1 MNLKDRLKT
10 TVKLKKIKAEKNL
23 MTNNVD
29 ESFNSDS
36 ILKNQDVENVLSQI
50 LTCDGN
56 VILASSVDCENTTVA
71 QYVKSLLPSSISAE
85 TIYDV
90 NSNIKFV
97 KSSKIVFPNPN
108 IKEFVKILELIQYGY
123 KNFIFAINI
132 CQFENIIEI
141 LKALVLLNFSNLSE
155 KNFNTLI
162 ATASPYIVYFKKNV
176 DGMLYV
182 SNIVQVVLDKNSLN
196 ILEIFSNSSTKIK
209 NKNPEPKNNDVK
221 DDVDEILLEEKVDDV
236 ADILTLDGEIIES
249 QDEEIIIEENV
260 LPTEKSDVE
269 MVPKNKYKMLKE
281 KLKRKKLQS

>member
-97 KSSKIVFPNPN
+97 KSSKIVSPNPN
-108 IKEFVKILELIQYGY
+108 IKEFVRILELIQYGY

-162 ATASPYIVYFKKNV
+162 ATASPFIVYFKKNV

-196 ILEIFSNSSTKIK
+196 ILEIFSNSSTEIK

-269 MVPKNKYKMLKE
+269 MVSKNKYKMLKE